1 MTTANRTILRALAI
15 DPSSAGFGFAVLE
28 DPTRLVD
35 WGVAEVWS
43 KSPRAFLSRVE
54 ALVDRYSPSL
64 IVLED
69 VPNNKQR
76 KRAAQRISSVSRYA
90 ASRRIPTVKIL
101 RSQVKRAFGGNP
113 TKHEIAVAIVG
124 VFPELTPRLPPK
136 RKLWES
142 EREQMNVFDALSL
155 ALTALAAIGPIE
167 RAAA

>member
-1 MTTANRTILRALAI
+1 MTTPNRTIFRVLAI

-35 WGVAEVWS
+35 WGVAEIWS
-43 KSPRAFLSRVE
+43 KSARAFVARVE
-54 ALVDRYSPSL
+54 TLVDRYSPSL

-69 VPNNKQR
+69 VPNSKRR

-90 ASRRIPTVKIL
+90 ATRRIATVKIL
-101 RSQVKRAFGGNP
+101 RNKVKKAFGGNP
-113 TKHEIAVAIVG
+113 TKHDIAVAIVS
-124 VFPELTPRLPPK
+124 VFPELTPRLPSK

-155 ALTALAAIGPIE
+155 ALTAVAAMASAE
-167 RAAA
+167 SAA